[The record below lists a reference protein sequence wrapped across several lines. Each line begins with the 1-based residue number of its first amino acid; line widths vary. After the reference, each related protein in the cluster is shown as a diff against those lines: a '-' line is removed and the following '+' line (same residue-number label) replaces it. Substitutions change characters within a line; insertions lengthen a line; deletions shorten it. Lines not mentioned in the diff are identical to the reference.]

1 MAEIAGFKELS
12 QQLARMGAA
21 PGGKALRSAAMSSM
35 LPAVKRARAEAPV
48 GNPPYESRQADGTN
62 RNPDPYPTRT
72 YKGRLK
78 SPGFASRNVARASK
92 ISGDKRSVEVSLGVR
107 KEAFYAVQ
115 FVELG
120 YGKTPRRPWLE
131 PSFRAALPEVNTR
144 FKEQL
149 KRLIDKGV
157 K

>member
-1 MAEIAGFKELS
+1 MAEIAGYKELAA
-12 QQLARMGAA
+12 QLSRMGAA

-35 LPAVKRARAEAPV
+35 LPAVKRARSSAPV
-48 GNPPYESRQADGTN
+48 GSSYESRQADGTN

-78 SPGFASRNVARASK
+78 TPGFASRNVARVSK
-92 ISGDKRSVEVSLGVR
+92 ISSDKRSVQVLLGVR

-120 YGKTPRRPWLE
+120 YGNQPRRPWLE
-131 PSFRAALPEVNTR
+131 PAFRESLTAINSR
-144 FKEQL
+144 FQTQL
-149 KRLIDKGV
+149 KALIDKGV